1 MKCVI
6 YCRVSTDRQR
16 EAGTIE
22 SQRELLIQTARTN
35 DWTVVSIE
43 EDDGF
48 SGTVPAWE
56 RPGMSRALR
65 LIESRAV
72 DYLLV
77 VDLDR
82 TSRAEDPFE
91 RAIVRKALRDHGV
104 LLATPKGILRDVTPE
119 EKLTQDMLSSVASY
133 ERSKTRERTVRGR
146 KDAVL
151 RKGGRPLTQTPLG
164 LQWSPEKHGY
174 IAAPV
179 EAAVVREIFRL
190 AAEGL
195 GPLQIER
202 DLMRRNMPSGRM
214 QRYRPRGTPKGTAKE
229 LRTKFIVRGSIRDIL
244 ANPVFC
250 SGHWAPNPGWDA
262 NFTVSVEPI
271 VTRAEWDA
279 ANVALRARPRPP
291 ARPLKYDYLL
301 RAVAYCSHCTQKLR
315 GQTTVDGVARYRC
328 EFANRDQVN
337 CERCT
342 GRKSI
347 RADELEPLVW
357 RYVKQLITEPGY
369 FRAEVER
376 AVDAD
381 AKKNAVGADVARTL
395 RADLERLALERGR
408 IQAAFRKGLYTEDEL
423 ATELE
428 TIERERAPLL
438 NRLELSQTDERNHG
452 ARSARLAAVDKR
464 LASMRGAVETVDRD
478 QQRAIIAE
486 LIQRVTVDTETRE
499 VEIRVLVGDA
509 PATDEDRSPG
519 TRGGDGGAGPA
530 PHRSKG
536 GRRKG
541 GAAALRYGSEVSGGR
556 TTPPFASPPSTAPI
570 VGRHLKALPS
580 RPPARTP
587 DLRGPSACRWRP
599 FRSPRRCCS
608 LTTTGDTAPMM
619 AALLVLASGWFT
631 HRRPGLPPKQERQ
644 RLGQPLPPM
653 SLMVP
658 AALVRPPHQVD
669 AARGEHRGHRSSVE
683 LHRRALPSAHV
694 HVQSRGLG
702 DRPGANLGDDGWLRQ
717 PNRRRHAHC
726 AVKHLRV
733 ADQRR
738 Q

>member
-22 SQRELLIQTARTN
+22 SQREALLQFARAQN
-35 DWTVVSIE
+35 WTVVSVE

-56 RPGMSRALR
+56 RPGMARALR

-104 LLATPKGILRDVTPE
+104 LLATPKGILRDITPE

-174 IAAPV
+174 IAEPG

-190 AAEGL
+190 ATEGL

-229 LRTKFIVRGSIRDIL
+229 LGTKFIVRRSIQDML

-250 SGHWAPNPGWDA
+250 SDRWAPNPAWDP

-271 VTRAEWDA
+271 VTRTVWDA
-279 ANVALRARPRPP
+279 ANTALHGRPRPP

-301 RAVAYCSHCTQKLR
+301 RAVAYCGPCGRKLR
-315 GQTTVDGVARYRC
+315 GHTTTSNGIAYYRC
-328 EFANRDQVN
+328 SFGSREQIN

-342 GRKSI
+342 ARKCI
-347 RADELEPLVW
+347 RADELEAVVW
-357 RYVKQLITEPGY
+357 KYVRQLITEPGY

-381 AKKNAVGADVARTL
+381 AKKNAAGADVARTL
-395 RADLERLALERGR
+395 RADLERLALERSR
-408 IQAAFRKGLYTEDEL
+408 IQAAFRKGLYSEEEL

-438 NRLELSQTDERNHG
+438 NRLELSQMDERNHG
-452 ARSARLAAVDKR
+452 ARSTRLAAADKR
-464 LASMRGAVETVDRD
+464 LAAMRAAVETVDRN
-478 QQRAIIAE
+478 QRRAIIAE
-486 LIQRVTVDTETRE
+486 LIERVTVDTETRE

-509 PATDEDRSPG
+509 PLTDDGASGAAGGEGG
-519 TRGGDGGAGPA
+519 TGT
-530 PHRSKG
+530 PHSSKG
-536 GRRKG
+536 GRRPARPG
-541 GAAALRYGSEVSGGR
+541 SESYGSGLSCGSIPFPRGRGSPAGTWRSHPGWRAHPSPSSRRSRCARRGSGHVSGR
-556 TTPPFASPPSTAPI
+556 
-570 VGRHLKALPS
+570 RDS
-580 RPPARTP
+580 R
-587 DLRGPSACRWRP
+587 
-599 FRSPRRCCS
+599 RSPSRRCC
-608 LTTTGDTAPMM
+608 LPCG
-619 AALLVLASGWFT
+619 G
-631 HRRPGLPPKQERQ
+631 RRSRTPGCLPE
-644 RLGQPLPPM
+644 
-653 SLMVP
+653 
-658 AALVRPPHQVD
+658 
-669 AARGEHRGHRSSVE
+669 
-683 LHRRALPSAHV
+683 
-694 HVQSRGLG
+694 
-702 DRPGANLGDDGWLRQ
+702 
-717 PNRRRHAHC
+717 
-726 AVKHLRV
+726 
-733 ADQRR
+733 
-738 Q
+738 

>member
-22 SQRELLIQTARTN
+22 SQREALLQFARVQN
-35 DWTVVSIE
+35 WTVVSVE

-65 LIESRAV
+65 LIESRSV

-104 LLATPKGILRDVTPE
+104 LLATPKGILRDITPE

-164 LQWSPEKHGY
+164 LQWSPETHGY
-174 IAAPV
+174 IASPV
-179 EAAVVREIFRL
+179 EAPVVREIFRL
-190 AAEGL
+190 ATEGM

-202 DLMRRNMPSGRM
+202 ELVRRNMPSGRM
-214 QRYRPRGTPKGTAKE
+214 QRYRPRGTPKGTPKE
-229 LRTKFIVRGSIRDIL
+229 LGTKFIVRRSIQDML

-250 SGHWAPNPGWDA
+250 SERWAPNPAWDP

-271 VTRAEWDA
+271 VTREQWDA
-279 ANVALRARPRPP
+279 ANAALQGRPRPV

-301 RAVAYCSHCTQKLR
+301 RAVVFCAHCKRKMR
-315 GQTTVDGVARYRC
+315 GQTTVKDRNMYYRC
-328 EFANRDQVN
+328 EFANRPQVN
-337 CERCT
+337 CDRCT
-342 GRKSI
+342 ARGSI
-347 RADELEPLVW
+347 RADQLEAVVW
-357 RYVKQLITEPGY
+357 NYVKQLITEPGY

-381 AKKNAVGADVARTL
+381 AKKNAVGTDVARTL
-395 RADLERLALERGR
+395 RAELERLVLERSR
-408 IQAAFRKGLYTEDEL
+408 IQTAFRKGLYTEDEL

-438 NRLELSQTDERNHG
+438 NRLELSQMDERNHG
-452 ARSARLAAVDKR
+452 ARSARLAAADKR
-464 LASMRGAVETVDRD
+464 LASMRAAVETVDRD

-486 LIQRVTVDTETRE
+486 LIERVTVDIETRE

-509 PATDEDRSPG
+509 PVTDESRVPG
-519 TRGGDGGAGPA
+519 AAGGDGGADPA
-530 PHRSKG
+530 PHSSKG
-536 GRRKG
+536 GRRPARRG
-541 GAAALRYGSEVSGGR
+541 SESYGSGLSAGSSTPHPRSPGRSRASSRQAPGGR
-556 TTPPFASPPSTAPI
+556 RPPAAGPARAARADRARASLEGADGCVRAAGPPRIATASTRSEADAPPP
-570 VGRHLKALPS
+570 GYPPRPCPPPPNRSRSPRSSRASSRRRAADPSSS
-580 RPPARTP
+580 RPPLAPASR
-587 DLRGPSACRWRP
+587 RVYR
-599 FRSPRRCCS
+599 RS
-608 LTTTGDTAPMM
+608 
-619 AALLVLASGWFT
+619 
-631 HRRPGLPPKQERQ
+631 
-644 RLGQPLPPM
+644 
-653 SLMVP
+653 
-658 AALVRPPHQVD
+658 
-669 AARGEHRGHRSSVE
+669 
-683 LHRRALPSAHV
+683 
-694 HVQSRGLG
+694 
-702 DRPGANLGDDGWLRQ
+702 
-717 PNRRRHAHC
+717 
-726 AVKHLRV
+726 
-733 ADQRR
+733 
-738 Q
+738 

>member
-22 SQRELLIQTARTN
+22 SQRESLIQTARSN
-35 DWTVVSIE
+35 NWTVVSVE

-65 LIESRAV
+65 LIESRKV

-104 LLATPKGILRDVTPE
+104 LLATPKGILRDITPE

-133 ERSKTRERTVRGR
+133 ERSKTRERTLRGR

-164 LQWSPEKHGY
+164 LEWSPEKHGY
-174 IAAPV
+174 IAATA
-179 EAAVVREIFRL
+179 EAPVVREIFRL
-190 AAEGL
+190 AAEGM

-202 DLMRRNMPSGRM
+202 ELVRRNMPSGRM
-214 QRYRPRGTPKGTAKE
+214 QRYRPRGTPKGTPKE
-229 LRTKFIVRGSIRDIL
+229 LGTKFIVRRSIQDML

-250 SGHWAPNPGWDA
+250 SDRWAPNPAWDP
-262 NFTVSVEPI
+262 NFTVPVEPI
-271 VTRAEWDA
+271 VTRAEWEA
-279 ANVALRARPRPP
+279 ANDALRGRPRPP
-291 ARPLKYDYLL
+291 ARPLKFDYLL
-301 RAVAYCSHCTQKLR
+301 RAVAYCVRCDRKLR
-315 GQTTVDGVARYRC
+315 GHTTTRDANAYYRC
-328 EFANRDQVN
+328 TFANRDQVN
-337 CERCT
+337 CDRCT
-342 GRKSI
+342 ARKSI

-395 RADLERLALERGR
+395 RAELERLALERGR
-408 IQAAFRKGLYTEDEL
+408 VQAGFRKGLYSEDEL
-423 ATELE
+423 ATELA

-438 NRLELSQTDERNHG
+438 NRLELAQMDERSQG
-452 ARSARLAAVDKR
+452 ARSARLAAVDAR

-486 LIQRVTVDTETRE
+486 LIQRVMVDTETRE

-509 PATDEDRSPG
+509 PATDDERSPG
-519 TRGGDGGAGPA
+519 APGGDGGAGPA
-530 PHRSKG
+530 PYSSKG
-536 GRRKG
+536 GRQKVS
-541 GAAALRYGSEVSGGR
+541 AAAIGYASGVSPGSSTPLPHYTPKPPAPGR
-556 TTPPFASPPSTAPI
+556 APTPPPLT
-570 VGRHLKALPS
+570 
-580 RPPARTP
+580 
-587 DLRGPSACRWRP
+587 
-599 FRSPRRCCS
+599 RSP
-608 LTTTGDTAPMM
+608 G
-619 AALLVLASGWFT
+619 
-631 HRRPGLPPKQERQ
+631 
-644 RLGQPLPPM
+644 
-653 SLMVP
+653 
-658 AALVRPPHQVD
+658 
-669 AARGEHRGHRSSVE
+669 
-683 LHRRALPSAHV
+683 
-694 HVQSRGLG
+694 
-702 DRPGANLGDDGWLRQ
+702 
-717 PNRRRHAHC
+717 
-726 AVKHLRV
+726 
-733 ADQRR
+733 
-738 Q
+738 

>member
-22 SQRELLIQTARTN
+22 SQREALLQFARVQN
-35 DWTVVSIE
+35 WTVVSVE

-65 LIESRAV
+65 LIEGRQV

-104 LLATPKGILRDVTPE
+104 LLATPKGILRDITPE

-164 LQWSPEKHGY
+164 LEWSPEKHGY
-174 IAAPV
+174 IASSIEAP
-179 EAAVVREIFRL
+179 VVREIFRL
-190 AAEGL
+190 AAEGM

-202 DLMRRNMPSGRM
+202 ELVRRNMPSGRM
-214 QRYRPRGTPKGTAKE
+214 QRYRPRGTPKGTPKE
-229 LRTKFIVRGSIRDIL
+229 LGTKFIVRRSIQDML

-250 SGHWAPNPGWDA
+250 SDRWAPNPAWDP

-271 VTRAEWDA
+271 VTREQWDA
-279 ANVALRARPRPP
+279 ANAALQGRPRPP
-291 ARPLKYDYLL
+291 ARPLKYDYVL
-301 RAVAYCSHCTQKLR
+301 RAVAYCGPCGRKLR
-315 GQTTVDGVARYRC
+315 GHTTTKNGIAYYRC
-328 EFANRDQVN
+328 SFGSREQIN

-342 GRKSI
+342 ARKCI
-347 RADELEPLVW
+347 RADELEALVW

-381 AKKNAVGADVARTL
+381 AKQNAVGADVARTL

-408 IQAAFRKGLYTEDEL
+408 VQAGFRKGLYSEDEL

-428 TIERERAPLL
+428 TIERERAPLI
-438 NRLELSQTDERNHG
+438 NRLELSQMDERNHG
-452 ARSARLAAVDKR
+452 ARSARLAAADKR
-464 LASMRGAVETVDRD
+464 LASMRVAVETVNRD

-509 PATDEDRSPG
+509 PPADESRVPG
-519 TRGGDGGAGPA
+519 APGAAGGDGVAGPA
-530 PHRSKG
+530 PHSSKG
-536 GRRKG
+536 GRRKAG
-541 GAAALRYGSEVSGGR
+541 PRSEVYGNR
-556 TTPPFASPPSTAPI
+556 LSP
-570 VGRHLKALPS
+570 
-580 RPPARTP
+580 
-587 DLRGPSACRWRP
+587 
-599 FRSPRRCCS
+599 
-608 LTTTGDTAPMM
+608 
-619 AALLVLASGWFT
+619 
-631 HRRPGLPPKQERQ
+631 E
-644 RLGQPLPPM
+644 
-653 SLMVP
+653 
-658 AALVRPPHQVD
+658 
-669 AARGEHRGHRSSVE
+669 
-683 LHRRALPSAHV
+683 
-694 HVQSRGLG
+694 
-702 DRPGANLGDDGWLRQ
+702 
-717 PNRRRHAHC
+717 
-726 AVKHLRV
+726 
-733 ADQRR
+733 
-738 Q
+738 

>member
-22 SQRELLIQTARTN
+22 SQRELLLLTARTN
-35 DWTVVSIE
+35 DWTVVSVE

-65 LIESRAV
+65 LIEQRAV

-104 LLATPKGILRDVTPE
+104 LLATPKGILRDITPE

-174 IAAPV
+174 IAEPG

-190 AAEGL
+190 ATDGM

-202 DLMRRNMPSGRM
+202 ELVRRNMPSSRM
-214 QRYRPRGTPKGTAKE
+214 QRYRPRGTPKGTPKE
-229 LRTKFIVRGSIRDIL
+229 LGTKFIVRRSIQDIL

-250 SGHWAPNPGWDA
+250 SERWAPNPAWDP
-262 NFTVSVEPI
+262 NFTVSVEPV
-271 VTRAEWDA
+271 VTREQWDA
-279 ANVALRARPRPP
+279 ANAALRGRPRPV

-301 RAVAYCSHCTQKLR
+301 RAVVWCAHCQRKMR
-315 GQTTVDGVARYRC
+315 GQTTVKDRNMYYRC
-328 EFANRDQVN
+328 EFANRPQVN

-342 GRKSI
+342 ARGSI
-347 RADELEPLVW
+347 RADQLEAIVW
-357 RYVKQLITEPGY
+357 GYVKQLITEPGY

-381 AKKNAVGADVARTL
+381 AKKNAVGADAARTL
-395 RADLERLALERGR
+395 RADLERLALERSR

-438 NRLELSQTDERNHG
+438 NRLELSQMDERNHG
-452 ARSARLAAVDKR
+452 ARSARLAAADKR
-464 LASMRGAVETVDRD
+464 LASMRVAVETVNRD
-478 QQRAIIAE
+478 EQRAIIAE
-486 LIQRVTVDTETRE
+486 LIQRVTVDTATRE

-509 PATDEDRSPG
+509 PAMDESRVPG
-519 TRGGDGGAGPA
+519 APGGDGGAGPV
-530 PHRSKG
+530 PHSSKG
-536 GRRKG
+536 GRRKAQPG
-541 GAAALRYGSEVSGGR
+541 SQSYGNGLSPGNT
-556 TTPPFASPPSTAPI
+556 TTPDSYSLVDASPSVSAR
-570 VGRHLKALPS
+570 GRRLALAACVVDRRPLCRS
-580 RPPARTP
+580 LRADLHSPVPCPPAA
-587 DLRGPSACRWRP
+587 SARP
-599 FRSPRRCCS
+599 IQQ
-608 LTTTGDTAPMM
+608 APHGR
-619 AALLVLASGWFT
+619 V
-631 HRRPGLPPKQERQ
+631 HPEERI
-644 RLGQPLPPM
+644 
-653 SLMVP
+653 
-658 AALVRPPHQVD
+658 
-669 AARGEHRGHRSSVE
+669 E
-683 LHRRALPSAHV
+683 
-694 HVQSRGLG
+694 
-702 DRPGANLGDDGWLRQ
+702 
-717 PNRRRHAHC
+717 RRHRP
-726 AVKHLRV
+726 L
-733 ADQRR
+733 
-738 Q
+738 

>member
-22 SQRELLIQTARTN
+22 SQREALIQFARAQN
-35 DWTVVSIE
+35 WTVVSVE

-104 LLATPKGILRDVTPE
+104 LLATPKGILRDITPE

-174 IAAPV
+174 IAEPG

-190 AAEGL
+190 ATEGL

-229 LRTKFIVRGSIRDIL
+229 LGTKFIVRRSIQDML

-250 SGHWAPNPGWDA
+250 SDRWAPNPAWDP

-271 VTRAEWDA
+271 VTRAVWDG
-279 ANVALRARPRPP
+279 ANTALHGRPRPP

-301 RAVAYCSHCTQKLR
+301 RAVAYCGPCGRKLR
-315 GQTTVDGVARYRC
+315 GHTTTSNGIAYYRC
-328 EFANRDQVN
+328 SFGSREQIN

-342 GRKSI
+342 ARKCI
-347 RADELEPLVW
+347 RADELEAVVW
-357 RYVKQLITEPGY
+357 KYVRQLITEPGY

-381 AKKNAVGADVARTL
+381 AKKNAAGADVARTL
-395 RADLERLALERGR
+395 RADLERLALERSR
-408 IQAAFRKGLYTEDEL
+408 IQAAFRKGLYSEDEL

-438 NRLELSQTDERNHG
+438 NRLELSQMDERNHG
-452 ARSARLAAVDKR
+452 ARSARLAAADKR
-464 LASMRGAVETVDRD
+464 LASMRAAVETVNRD

-486 LIQRVTVDTETRE
+486 LIERVTVDTETRE

-509 PATDEDRSPG
+509 PVTDDARAPG
-519 TRGGDGGAGPA
+519 VPGAAGGDGGAGPA
-530 PHRSKG
+530 PYSSKG

-541 GAAALRYGSEVSGGR
+541 GSAAAQSYATGLSPGYAPLLRSMHRVDRLGR
-556 TTPPFASPPSTAPI
+556 LQ
-570 VGRHLKALPS
+570 RL
-580 RPPARTP
+580 RPPRQRGRL
-587 DLRGPSACRWRP
+587 LRGGVPLCRRG
-599 FRSPRRCCS
+599 PR
-608 LTTTGDTAPMM
+608 G
-619 AALLVLASGWFT
+619 ALGRV
-631 HRRPGLPPKQERQ
+631 
-644 RLGQPLPPM
+644 
-653 SLMVP
+653 
-658 AALVRPPHQVD
+658 
-669 AARGEHRGHRSSVE
+669 
-683 LHRRALPSAHV
+683 
-694 HVQSRGLG
+694 
-702 DRPGANLGDDGWLRQ
+702 
-717 PNRRRHAHC
+717 
-726 AVKHLRV
+726 HLRGG
-733 ADQRR
+733 
-738 Q
+738 

>member
-22 SQRELLIQTARTN
+22 SQRESLLQFARAQN
-35 DWTVVSIE
+35 WTVVSVE
-43 EDDGF
+43 EDDGV

-65 LIESRAV
+65 LIEGRQV

-104 LLATPKGILRDVTPE
+104 LLATPKGILRDITPE

-174 IAAPV
+174 IAEPG

-190 AAEGL
+190 ATEGM

-229 LRTKFIVRGSIRDIL
+229 LGTKFIVRRSIQDML

-250 SGHWAPNPGWDA
+250 SDRWAPNPAWDP

-271 VTRAEWDA
+271 VTRAVWDA
-279 ANVALRARPRPP
+279 ANTALHGRPRPP

-301 RAVAYCSHCTQKLR
+301 RAVAHCGPCGRKLR
-315 GQTTVDGVARYRC
+315 GHTTTSRGIAYYRC
-328 EFANRDQVN
+328 SFGSREQIN

-342 GRKSI
+342 ARKCI
-347 RADELEPLVW
+347 RADELEAVVW
-357 RYVKQLITEPGY
+357 KYVRQLITEPGY

-381 AKKNAVGADVARTL
+381 AKKNAAGADVARTL
-395 RADLERLALERGR
+395 RADLERLALERSR
-408 IQAAFRKGLYTEDEL
+408 IQAAFRKGLYSEDEL

-438 NRLELSQTDERNHG
+438 NRLELSQMDERNHG
-452 ARSARLAAVDKR
+452 ARSARLAAADKR
-464 LASMRGAVETVDRD
+464 LAAMRAAVETVDRN

-486 LIQRVTVDTETRE
+486 LIERVTVDTETRE

-509 PATDEDRSPG
+509 PVTDESRVPG
-519 TRGGDGGAGPA
+519 APGGPGSDGGAGPA
-530 PHRSKG
+530 PCSSKG
-536 GRRKG
+536 GRRPG
-541 GAAALRYGSEVSGGR
+541 RPGSESYGIGLSGGSVPVPR
-556 TTPPFASPPSTAPI
+556 GRGSPAGTCPMQRRWRARPSPSSRRSRCARRGSVRASAHR
-570 VGRHLKALPS
+570 GS
-580 RPPARTP
+580 RPS
-587 DLRGPSACRWRP
+587 PS
-599 FRSPRRCCS
+599 RRCCQPCV
-608 LTTTGDTAPMM
+608 G
-619 AALLVLASGWFT
+619 
-631 HRRPGLPPKQERQ
+631 RPSKIPECLP
-644 RLGQPLPPM
+644 G
-653 SLMVP
+653 
-658 AALVRPPHQVD
+658 
-669 AARGEHRGHRSSVE
+669 
-683 LHRRALPSAHV
+683 
-694 HVQSRGLG
+694 
-702 DRPGANLGDDGWLRQ
+702 
-717 PNRRRHAHC
+717 
-726 AVKHLRV
+726 
-733 ADQRR
+733 
-738 Q
+738 

>member
-22 SQRELLIQTARTN
+22 SQREALLQFARAQN
-35 DWTVVSIE
+35 WTVVSVE

-104 LLATPKGILRDVTPE
+104 LLATPKGILRDITPE

-174 IAAPV
+174 IAEPG

-190 AAEGL
+190 AMEGM

-202 DLMRRNMPSGRM
+202 ELMRRDMPSGRM
-214 QRYRPRGTPKGTAKE
+214 QRYRPHGTPKGTAKV
-229 LRTKFIVRGSIRDIL
+229 LGTKFIVRRSIQEML
-244 ANPVFC
+244 KNPLFC
-250 SGHWAPNPGWDA
+250 SDRWAPNPAWDS

-271 VTRAEWDA
+271 VTRAVWDA
-279 ANVALRARPRPP
+279 ANAALRGRPRPP
-291 ARPLKYDYLL
+291 ARPLKFDYLL
-301 RAVAYCSHCTQKLR
+301 RAVAHCSHCQRKLR
-315 GQTTVDGVARYRC
+315 GHTTVGGNAYYRC
-328 EFANRDQVN
+328 SFGSREQIN

-342 GRKSI
+342 ARRCI
-347 RADELEPLVW
+347 RADELEAVVW
-357 RYVKQLITEPGY
+357 KYVRQLITEPGY

-395 RADLERLALERGR
+395 RADLERLALERSR
-408 IQAAFRKGLYTEDEL
+408 IQAAFRKGLYSEDEL

-438 NRLELSQTDERNHG
+438 NRLELSQMDERNHG
-452 ARSARLAAVDKR
+452 ARSARLAAADKR
-464 LASMRGAVETVDRD
+464 LASMRAAVETVNRD

-486 LIQRVTVDTETRE
+486 LIERVTVDTETRE

-509 PATDEDRSPG
+509 PATDDERSPG
-519 TRGGDGGAGPA
+519 AAGGEGGAGPA
-530 PHRSKG
+530 PHSAKG
-536 GRRKG
+536 VRRKG
-541 GAAALRYGSEVSGGR
+541 GSAAAQSYGSGVACGSSPFLLVRGIPAGTCRSQSGSR
-556 TTPPFASPPSTAPI
+556 
-570 VGRHLKALPS
+570 ALPS
-580 RPPARTP
+580 RSTR
-587 DLRGPSACRWRP
+587 RGPCAHRGSGPASGRRGSQRSP
-599 FRSPRRCCS
+599 SPRRSLRCASRPSRTPGCPRPESGRCS
-608 LTTTGDTAPMM
+608 
-619 AALLVLASGWFT
+619 
-631 HRRPGLPPKQERQ
+631 
-644 RLGQPLPPM
+644 
-653 SLMVP
+653 
-658 AALVRPPHQVD
+658 RPPSCEGWGPGS
-669 AARGEHRGHRSSVE
+669 AR
-683 LHRRALPSAHV
+683 
-694 HVQSRGLG
+694 
-702 DRPGANLGDDGWLRQ
+702 
-717 PNRRRHAHC
+717 
-726 AVKHLRV
+726 
-733 ADQRR
+733 
-738 Q
+738 

>member
-22 SQRELLIQTARTN
+22 SQREALLQFARAQS
-35 DWTVVSIE
+35 WTVVSVE

-65 LIESRAV
+65 LIESRSV

-104 LLATPKGILRDVTPE
+104 LLATPKGILRDITPE

-174 IAAPV
+174 IAEPG

-190 AAEGL
+190 ATEGM

-229 LRTKFIVRGSIRDIL
+229 LGTKFIVRRSIQDML

-250 SGHWAPNPGWDA
+250 SDRWAPNPAWDP

-279 ANVALRARPRPP
+279 ANAALRGRPRPP
-291 ARPLKYDYLL
+291 ARPLKFDYLL
-301 RAVAYCSHCTQKLR
+301 RAVAYCGPCGRKLR
-315 GQTTVDGVARYRC
+315 GHTTTKNGVAYYRC
-328 EFANRDQVN
+328 SFGSREQIN

-342 GRKSI
+342 SRKCI
-347 RADELEPLVW
+347 RADELEAVVW
-357 RYVKQLITEPGY
+357 RYVRQLITEPGY

-381 AKKNAVGADVARTL
+381 AKKNAVGADAARTL
-395 RADLERLALERGR
+395 RAELERLALERSR

-438 NRLELSQTDERNHG
+438 NRLELSQMDERNHG
-452 ARSARLAAVDKR
+452 ARSARLAAADKR
-464 LASMRGAVETVDRD
+464 LAAMRAAVETVDRD

-486 LIQRVTVDTETRE
+486 LIERVTVDTETRE

-509 PATDEDRSPG
+509 PVTDHTG
-519 TRGGDGGAGPA
+519 ACGNGGADPA
-530 PHRSKG
+530 PHSSKG
-536 GRRKG
+536 GRRKVSAG
-541 GAAALRYGSEVSGGR
+541 SQSYGSGL
-556 TTPPFASPPSTAPI
+556 SP
-570 VGRHLKALPS
+570 G
-580 RPPARTP
+580 
-587 DLRGPSACRWRP
+587 
-599 FRSPRRCCS
+599 
-608 LTTTGDTAPMM
+608 
-619 AALLVLASGWFT
+619 
-631 HRRPGLPPKQERQ
+631 
-644 RLGQPLPPM
+644 
-653 SLMVP
+653 
-658 AALVRPPHQVD
+658 
-669 AARGEHRGHRSSVE
+669 
-683 LHRRALPSAHV
+683 
-694 HVQSRGLG
+694 
-702 DRPGANLGDDGWLRQ
+702 
-717 PNRRRHAHC
+717 
-726 AVKHLRV
+726 
-733 ADQRR
+733 
-738 Q
+738 